1 MCPSTVDKTNWLGS
15 STASDVFSI
24 SISDFVLTVTRG
36 TAWTLDL
43 TIVCDGPETDT
54 LIKTAS
60 TVSYNDTVEG
70 YNLHVTD
77 EYESCNLDS
86 IDECEIYGG
95 FNPNWFCVNMPI
107 RNQESC
113 FDMAHYDEQ
122 NKAWMSVGSS
132 EYIGRG
138 IGSIGISHDAKD
150 SHGNSRRIS
159 YVEGSAATEFNFS
172 EILSTDYTICTVS
185 RYTGDSRG
193 RIFTGSTGD
202 WLHMDTGMVMLALS
216 TMIIVCALHQMEA
229 ISHQPQ
235 QMKIG

>member
-1 MCPSTVDKTNWLGS
+1 M
-15 STASDVFSI
+15 
-24 SISDFVLTVTRG
+24 
-36 TAWTLDL
+36 
-43 TIVCDGPETDT
+43 
-54 LIKTAS
+54 
-60 TVSYNDTVEG
+60 SYNDTVEG

-86 IDECEIYGG
+86 IDECETYGG

-107 RNQESC
+107 KNQESC

-122 NKAWMSVGSS
+122 NKAWMSVGSN

-150 SHGNSRRIS
+150 SHGNCELAMWKGQRQRNSIFQKFCLLITLFAQCQDTREIPE
-159 YVEGSAATEFNFS
+159 EGFLLEVLG
-172 EILSTDYTICTVS
+172 IGY
-185 RYTGDSRG
+185 
-193 RIFTGSTGD
+193 
-202 WLHMDTGMVMLALS
+202 MDTGMVMLALS
-216 TMIIVCALHQMEA
+216 IMIIVCALHQMEA